1 LTRKARLID
10 PINRKL
16 QSLREEKL
24 PMAEPHEEQSDARR
38 FLLGYLDEEERAQM
52 EKRLTS
58 ESDYLEMV
66 LETESELMEDYVAGQ
81 LSEDNAIRFRK
92 YVLTSQ
98 QQVEQLNLTR
108 ALGASAR
115 VHAAANSPPI
125 AARTKPARS
134 PRPWS
139 LDLLWVTI
147 WEVKFAA
154 AIILVVLC
162 GTASYFAWRYH
173 ASNTN
178 NPLQNLTA
186 EFTKLNTQQSLDAEA
201 TNKGFII
208 GPLKGGLVRD
218 EQGVNSFSIPETE
231 KIVQLRLQIGAGDY
245 QSFQASLQTAE
256 GREILPLNDLKPR
269 SIKGEKLLIIYL
281 PAQVLTPGDYQLRLS
296 GVTQDHQSVYLGR
309 YTFRIVGE

>member
-24 PMAEPHEEQSDARR
+24 PMAEPHEEQRDARR
-38 FLLGYLDEEERAQM
+38 FLLGYLDEEGRAQM

-58 ESDYLEMV
+58 GSDYLEMV

-81 LSEDNAIRFRK
+81 LSEDDAIRFRR
-92 YVLTSQ
+92 YVLTNP

-125 AARTKPARS
+125 AARTKPAG
-134 PRPWS
+134 PWRFNFR
-139 LDLLWVTI
+139 WVAI
-147 WEVKFAA
+147 WEVKLAA
-154 AIILVVLC
+154 AILIVLC
-162 GTASYFAWRYH
+162 GTMAYFVWRYY
-173 ASNTN
+173 ASSTN
-178 NPLQNLTA
+178 NPQQYLTE
-186 EFTKLNTQQSLDAEA
+186 EFIRLNTQQNLDAEA

-218 EQGVNSFSIPETE
+218 EQDDNRFSLPETE
-231 KIVQLRLQIGAGDY
+231 KIVQLRLQIGDSNY
-245 QSFQASLQTAE
+245 QTFQASLQTAE

-269 SIKGEKLLIIYL
+269 SIKGEKLVIIYL

-296 GVTQDHQSVYLGR
+296 GVTKDHQLVYLGR
-309 YTFRIVGE
+309 YTFRIVGK